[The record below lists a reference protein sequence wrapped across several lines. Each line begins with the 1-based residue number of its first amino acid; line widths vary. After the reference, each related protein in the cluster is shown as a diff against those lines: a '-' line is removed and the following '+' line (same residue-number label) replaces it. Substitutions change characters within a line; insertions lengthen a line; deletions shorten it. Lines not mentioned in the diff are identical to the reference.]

1 VGRMKLLAL
10 AAVAAV
16 AMAAC
21 GGDDGD
27 TAGSAD
33 GGSGG
38 AIAQVQTVAP
48 LEPVVGELVTAYN
61 ETSDAGIELA
71 VAAPAEAVEAVS
83 QGMPAILPGP
93 WLGQADTDDVVIG
106 RTLAIIVVPAGNP
119 AQVAGI
125 DAFAAD
131 SALDTMI
138 CGAKTPAGDLAA
150 RVLSL
155 GGVQPDPARIA
166 EGCESD
172 AVARVARG
180 ELDAALVFRGNVPIP
195 EEAEV
200 ITIPDDQN
208 VVIDVA
214 YAPAADDASG
224 DSFQGFL
231 ESDTATQILSRHGL
245 LP

>member
-1 VGRMKLLAL
+1 MKLLAL

-21 GGDDGD
+21 GDDDGD
-27 TAGSAD
+27 SAGS
-33 GGSGG
+33 SGEID
-38 AIAQVQTVAP
+38 AISTATP
-48 LEPVVGELVTAYN
+48 LEPLVTELVDAYN

-71 VAAPAEAVEAVS
+71 VSPQDQAVDRVS
-83 QGMPAILPGP
+83 QGARAILPTP
-93 WLGQADTDDVVIG
+93 WLSGTDTDSVVIG
-106 RTLAIIVVPAGNP
+106 RSLAIIAVPAGNSG
-119 AQVAGI
+119 QLAGV
-125 DAFAAD
+125 DAFAPD
-131 SALDTMI
+131 SGLDTMA
-138 CGAKTPAGDLAA
+138 CGANSSSGNLAA
-150 RVLSL
+150 AVLSL
-155 GGVQPDPARIA
+155 GGVEPDPTRLA
-166 EGCESD
+166 EGCDAD

-180 ELDAALVFRGNVPIP
+180 ELDAALVFRGNLQIP
-195 EEAEV
+195 EGVEV

-208 VVIDVA
+208 VVIDIV